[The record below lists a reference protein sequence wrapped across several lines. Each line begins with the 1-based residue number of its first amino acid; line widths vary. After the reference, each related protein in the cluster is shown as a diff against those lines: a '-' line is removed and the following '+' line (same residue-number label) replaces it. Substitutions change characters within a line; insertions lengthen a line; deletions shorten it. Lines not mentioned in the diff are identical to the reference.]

1 MHPKQAVITQF
12 MSSKSIP
19 HFSIGKTNGN
29 DWVSCHPLS
38 IAGCMII
45 LCECGNGYITI
56 NSRTFKISEGSF
68 AFITFDMVAV
78 ASDISDDFRAHFISV
93 DFDSTQDISFLI
105 NSNRFWEFIYTT
117 PVFNLTDDIYN
128 IALNWFSSLDWII
141 RFSSVKTA
149 EKIISSEMA
158 NLLLI
163 IADQVEA
170 RLGVLGKQPHKN
182 RAWSIATDFI
192 GLINRY
198 YTHHHDVAFYADKL
212 NISPNYLNII
222 VKRNIGTTAKEQIN
236 IQLGLVIKM
245 LLDTTDLS
253 VKEIANQLHYDDPS
267 YLCRIFRKQ
276 NGLTPLQ
283 YRNQLR
289 EEA

>member
-19 HFSIGKTNGN
+19 HFSIGKTDGN

-38 IAGCMII
+38 IAGCMIM
-45 LCECGNGYITI
+45 LCECGNGNITI
-56 NSRTFKISEGSF
+56 NSRTFKISESSF
-68 AFITFDMVAV
+68 AFITFDMIAV
-78 ASDISDDFRAHFISV
+78 ASDISDDFRAYFISV
-93 DFDSTQDISFLI
+93 DFDSTQDIFFLI

-192 GLINRY
+192 
-198 YTHHHDVAFYADKL
+198 FY
-212 NISPNYLNII
+212 
-222 VKRNIGTTAKEQIN
+222 R
-236 IQLGLVIKM
+236 
-245 LLDTTDLS
+245 
-253 VKEIANQLHYDDPS
+253 ANQPLLHPS
-267 YLCRIFRKQ
+267 PRCGFLC
-276 NGLTPLQ
+276 
-283 YRNQLR
+283 
-289 EEA
+289 

>member
-1 MHPKQAVITQF
+1 
-12 MSSKSIP
+12 MSSKSIS
-19 HFSIGKTNGN
+19 HFSIGITNGN

-38 IAGCMII
+38 IAGCMIM

-78 ASDISDDFRAHFISV
+78 ASDISDDFREYGRYEARVRLGDLYMPHIEME
-93 DFDSTQDISFLI
+93 D
-105 NSNRFWEFIYTT
+105 RFWKFIYTT

-170 RLGVLGKQPHKN
+170 RLGVLGKQPNKN

-236 IQLGLVIKM
+236 IQLELVVKM

-289 EEA
+289 KET